1 MAGLSNTIQYKEL
14 PAANPRCAVH
24 FEDTKIFVLDHFFK
38 ERGKMWR
45 LTIDSNS
52 YLYLS
57 MRRPDVKKK
66 SREKSDL
73 FISAKVPK
81 YFKLFCLL
89 CFF

>member
-66 SREKSDL
+66 IKGKEEKEGVLVNL
-73 FISAKVPK
+73 FSNFIVKIKS
-81 YFKLFCLL
+81 
-89 CFF
+89 